1 MKEGKVIRTTG
12 SHYSVRTN
20 DNQLFECRIKGNFRI
35 KNIKSTNPIAVGD
48 IVDFIPPT
56 QTIEGLITNI
66 HNRKNTLVRRS
77 TNLSKRSQI
86 IASNIDQAFLI
97 ATIAFPRTSSG
108 FIDRFLVTTEAHQIP
123 TIIVFNK
130 IDIYNQEAQDFA
142 DEFKAIYENI
152 GYRCIEVSAKRGDNI
167 EMLREI
173 MKDKTTLLSG
183 HSGVGKS
190 ALINAIDNSLNLKTG
205 IISST
210 HMKGKHTTTF
220 AEMFPLSF
228 GGDIIDTPGIK
239 EFGMFDFQKEEV
251 GLYYPEMKAR
261 LKNCQYY
268 NCTHEHEPKCA
279 IKNAVETG
287 EISIERYTNY
297 LNIMHGEELKIE
309 KWEDK

>member
-1 MKEGKVIRTTG
+1 MAEGKIIRTTG
-12 SHYSVRTN
+12 SHYTICTN
-20 DNQLFECRIKGNFRI
+20 DNEIFECRIKGSFRM

-48 IVDFIPPT
+48 IVDFIMPT
-56 QTIEGLITNI
+56 PTIEGVITKI

-97 ATIAFPRTSSG
+97 ATIAFPRTSTG

-130 IDIYNQEAQDFA
+130 IDIYNQEAQEFA
-142 DEFKAIYENI
+142 NEIKAIYENI
-152 GYRCIEVSAKRGDNI
+152 GYKCIEVSAKRGDNI
-167 EMLREI
+167 EQLREI

-190 ALINAIDNSLNLKTG
+190 ALINAIDSNLNLKTG
-205 IISST
+205 HISEA
-210 HMKGKHTTTF
+210 HLKGMHTTTF

-239 EFGMFDFQKEEV
+239 EFGMFDFKKEEV

-261 LKNCQYY
+261 LKDCQYY

-279 IKNAVETG
+279 IKEAVEKG
-287 EISIERYTNY
+287 EISIERYSNY

>member
-12 SHYSVRTN
+12 SHYSLRTN

>member
-1 MKEGKVIRTTG
+1 MAEGKIIRTTG
-12 SHYSVRTN
+12 SHYTIRTN
-20 DNQLFECRIKGNFRI
+20 ENEIFECRIKGSFRM

-48 IVDFIPPT
+48 IVDFIMPT
-56 QTIEGLITNI
+56 PTIEGVITKI

-97 ATIAFPRTSSG
+97 ATIAFPRTSTG

-130 IDIYNQEAQDFA
+130 IDIYNQEAQEFA
-142 DEFKAIYENI
+142 NEIKAIYENI
-152 GYRCIEVSAKRGDNI
+152 GYKCIEVSAKRGDNI
-167 EMLREI
+167 EQLREI

-190 ALINAIDNSLNLKTG
+190 ALINAIDNNLNLKTG
-205 IISST
+205 HISEA
-210 HMKGKHTTTF
+210 HLKGMHTTTF

-239 EFGMFDFQKEEV
+239 EFGMFDFKKEEV

-261 LKNCQYY
+261 LKDCQYY

-279 IKNAVETG
+279 IKEAVEKG
-287 EISIERYTNY
+287 EISIERYSNY

>member
-1 MKEGKVIRTTG
+1 MQTGKVIRTTG
-12 SHYSVRTN
+12 SHYTVRT
-20 DNQLFECRIKGNFRI
+20 DNYELFECRIKGKFRI
-35 KNIKSTNPIAVGD
+35 SNIKSTNPIAVGD

-56 QTIEGLITNI
+56 PTIEGVIASI
-66 HNRKNTLVRRS
+66 HDRKNTLVRRS

-97 ATIAFPRTSSG
+97 VTIAYPRTSTG

-130 IDIYNQEAQDFA
+130 IDIYNEEAQAFA
-142 DEFKAIYENI
+142 NETMAIYRNV
-152 GYRCIEVSAKRGDNI
+152 GYECVEVSALRGDNI
-167 EMLREI
+167 ELLREM

-190 ALINAIDNSLNLKTG
+190 ALINAIDSNLNLRTG
-205 IISST
+205 LISSA
-210 HMKGKHTTTF
+210 HMKGMHTTTF
-220 AEMFPLSF
+220 AEMFPLDF

-261 LKNCQYY
+261 LKGCQYY

-279 IKNAVETG
+279 IKAAVETG
-287 EISIERYTNY
+287 EISIERYSNY
-297 LNIMHGEELKIE
+297 INIMHGDELKIE
-309 KWEDK
+309 RWEDK

>member
-1 MKEGKVIRTTG
+1 M
-12 SHYSVRTN
+12 
-20 DNQLFECRIKGNFRI
+20 Q
-35 KNIKSTNPIAVGD
+35 
-48 IVDFIPPT
+48 
-56 QTIEGLITNI
+56 
-66 HNRKNTLVRRS
+66 KNTV
-77 TNLSKRSQI
+77 LSKKSAI
-86 IASNIDQAFLI
+86 HHPSNI
-97 ATIAFPRTSSG
+97 S
-108 FIDRFLVTTEAHQIP
+108 
-123 TIIVFNK
+123 
-130 IDIYNQEAQDFA
+130 QDFA
-142 DEFKAIYENI
+142 NEFKAIYENV
-152 GYRCIEVSAKRGDNI
+152 GYRCIEVSATRGDNI

-279 IKNAVETG
+279 IKEAVEKG
-287 EISIERYTNY
+287 EISVERYIIY

>member
-1 MKEGKVIRTTG
+1 MAEGKIIRTTG
-12 SHYSVRTN
+12 SHYTIRTN

-35 KNIKSTNPIAVGD
+35 KNIKSTNPVAVGD
-48 IVDFIPPT
+48 IVDFIMPT
-56 QTIEGLITNI
+56 PTIEGVITNI
-66 HNRKNTLVRRS
+66 HDRKNTLVRRS
-77 TNLSKRSQI
+77 TNLSKRSHI
-86 IASNIDQAFLI
+86 IAANIDQAFLI
-97 ATIAFPRTSSG
+97 VTIAFPRTSTG

-130 IDIYNQEAQDFA
+130 IDIYNQEAQEFS
-142 DEFKAIYENI
+142 DEIKAIYENV
-152 GYRCIEVSAKRGDNI
+152 GYKCIEVSAKRGDNI
-167 EMLREI
+167 EQLREI

-190 ALINAIDNSLNLKTG
+190 ALINSIDNNLNLKTG
-205 IISST
+205 HISET
-210 HMKGKHTTTF
+210 HLKGKHTTTF

-239 EFGMFDFQKEEV
+239 EFGMFDFKKEEV

-261 LKNCQYY
+261 LKDCQFY

-279 IKNAVETG
+279 IKKAVENG
-287 EISIERYTNY
+287 KISIERYTNY

>member
-142 DEFKAIYENI
+142 NEFKAIYENV

>member
-1 MKEGKVIRTTG
+1 MAEGKIIRTTG
-12 SHYSVRTN
+12 SHYTIRTN
-20 DNQLFECRIKGNFRI
+20 DNEIFECRIKGSFRM

-48 IVDFIPPT
+48 IVDFLMPT
-56 QTIEGLITNI
+56 PTIEGVITTI
-66 HNRKNTLVRRS
+66 HDRKNTLVRRS

-97 ATIAFPRTSSG
+97 ATIAFPRTSTG

-130 IDIYNQEAQDFA
+130 IDIYNEEAQEFA
-142 DEFKAIYENI
+142 NEIKAIYENI
-152 GYRCIEVSAKRGDNI
+152 GYKCIEVSAKRGDNI
-167 EMLREI
+167 EQLREI

-190 ALINAIDNSLNLKTG
+190 ALINAIDSNLNLKTG
-205 IISST
+205 HISEA
-210 HMKGKHTTTF
+210 HLKGMHTTTF

-239 EFGMFDFQKEEV
+239 EFGMFDFKKEEV

-261 LKNCQYY
+261 LKDCQYY

-279 IKNAVETG
+279 IKEAVEKG
-287 EISIERYTNY
+287 EISIERYSNY

>member
-1 MKEGKVIRTTG
+1 MQTGKVIRTTG
-12 SHYSVRTN
+12 SHYTVRT
-20 DNQLFECRIKGNFRI
+20 DNNELFECRIKGKFRI
-35 KNIKSTNPIAVGD
+35 SNIKSTNPIAVGD

-56 QTIEGLITNI
+56 ETIEGVIANI
-66 HNRKNTLVRRS
+66 HERKNTLVRRS
-77 TNLSKRSQI
+77 TNLSQRSQI

-97 ATIAFPRTSSG
+97 VTIAYPRTSTG

-130 IDIYNQEAQDFA
+130 IDIYNQEAQEFA
-142 DEFKAIYENI
+142 NQIMAIYENV
-152 GYRCIEVSAKRGDNI
+152 GYKCVEVSALRGDNVDL
-167 EMLREI
+167 LREM
-173 MKDKTTLLSG
+173 MKDRTTLLSG

-190 ALINAIDNSLNLKTG
+190 ALVNAIDHNLNLRTG
-205 IISST
+205 KLSNA
-210 HMKGKHTTTF
+210 HLKGMHTTTF
-220 AEMFPLSF
+220 AEMFPLDF

-261 LKNCQYY
+261 LKDCQYY

-279 IKNAVETG
+279 IKAAVEKG
-287 EISIERYTNY
+287 EISIDRYTNY
-297 LNIMHGEELKIE
+297 LNIMHGQELKLE

>member
-130 IDIYNQEAQDFA
+130 IDIYNLEAQDFA
-142 DEFKAIYENI
+142 NEFKAIYENV

-279 IKNAVETG
+279 IKNAVEIG

>member
-12 SHYSVRTN
+12 SHYTIRTN
-20 DNQLFECRIKGNFRI
+20 NNQLFECRIKGNFRI

-48 IVDFIPPT
+48 IVDFIPPSE
-56 QTIEGLITNI
+56 TIEGLITNI
-66 HNRKNTLVRRS
+66 HDRKNTLVRRS

-97 ATIAFPRTSSG
+97 ATIAFPRTSTG

-130 IDIYNQEAQDFA
+130 IDIYNQEVQEFA
-142 DEFKAIYENI
+142 NEIKSIYENV
-152 GYRCIEVSAKRGDNI
+152 GYKCIEVSAKRGDNI
-167 EMLREI
+167 ELLREI
-173 MKDKTTLLSG
+173 MKNKTTLLSG

-210 HMKGKHTTTF
+210 HLKGKHTTTF
-220 AEMFPLSF
+220 AEMFPLNF

-239 EFGMFDFQKEEV
+239 EFGMFDFKKEEV

-261 LKNCQYY
+261 LKDCQYY

-279 IKNAVETG
+279 IKESVEKG

-297 LNIMHGEELKIE
+297 LNIMRGEELKIE

>member
-12 SHYSVRTN
+12 SHYSLRTN

-142 DEFKAIYENI
+142 NEFKAIYENV

>member
-130 IDIYNQEAQDFA
+130 IDIYNLEAQDFA
-142 DEFKAIYENI
+142 NEFKAIYENV

>member
-1 MKEGKVIRTTG
+1 MAEGKIIRTTG
-12 SHYSVRTN
+12 SHYTIRTN
-20 DNQLFECRIKGNFRI
+20 DNEIFECRIKGSFRM

-48 IVDFIPPT
+48 MVDFLMPT
-56 QTIEGLITNI
+56 PTIEGVITTI
-66 HNRKNTLVRRS
+66 HDRKNTLVRRS

-97 ATIAFPRTSSG
+97 ATIAFPRTSTG

-130 IDIYNQEAQDFA
+130 IDIYNQEAQAFA
-142 DEFKAIYENI
+142 NEIKAIYENI
-152 GYRCIEVSAKRGDNI
+152 GYKCIEVSAKRGDNI
-167 EMLREI
+167 EQLREI

-190 ALINAIDNSLNLKTG
+190 ALINAIDNNLNLKTG
-205 IISST
+205 LISSA
-210 HMKGKHTTTF
+210 HLKGMHTTTF

-239 EFGMFDFQKEEV
+239 EFGMFDFKKEEV

-261 LKNCQYY
+261 LKDCQYY

-279 IKNAVETG
+279 IKEAVEKG
-287 EISIERYTNY
+287 EISIERYSNY

>member
-1 MKEGKVIRTTG
+1 MAEGKIIRTTG
-12 SHYSVRTN
+12 SHYTIRTN
-20 DNQLFECRIKGNFRI
+20 DNEIFECRIKGSFRM

-48 IVDFIPPT
+48 MVDFLMPT
-56 QTIEGLITNI
+56 PTIEGVITTI
-66 HNRKNTLVRRS
+66 HDRKNTLVRRS

-97 ATIAFPRTSSG
+97 ATIAFPRTSTG

-130 IDIYNQEAQDFA
+130 IDIYNEEAQEFA
-142 DEFKAIYENI
+142 NEIKAIYENV
-152 GYRCIEVSAKRGDNI
+152 GYKCIEVSAKRGDNI
-167 EMLREI
+167 EQLREI

-190 ALINAIDNSLNLKTG
+190 ALINAIDNNLNLKTG
-205 IISST
+205 HISEA
-210 HMKGKHTTTF
+210 HLKGMHTTTF

-239 EFGMFDFQKEEV
+239 EFGMFDFKKEEV

-261 LKNCQYY
+261 LKDCQYY

-279 IKNAVETG
+279 IKEAVEKG
-287 EISIERYTNY
+287 EISIERYSNY

>member
-142 DEFKAIYENI
+142 DEFKTIYENI

>member
-1 MKEGKVIRTTG
+1 MQKGKVIRTTG
-12 SHYSVRTN
+12 SHYTVRTDN
-20 DNQLFECRIKGNFRI
+20 NQLVECRIKGSFRL

-56 QTIEGLITNI
+56 QTIEGVIANI
-66 HNRKNTLVRRS
+66 HERKNTLVRRS

-97 ATIAFPRTSSG
+97 ATIAYPRTSTG

-130 IDIYNQEAQDFA
+130 IDIYNEEAQAYANEIKF
-142 DEFKAIYENI
+142 IYENV
-152 GYRCIEVSAKRGDNI
+152 GYKCVEVSALRGDNV
-167 EMLREI
+167 ELLREM
-173 MKDKTTLLSG
+173 MKNKTTLLSG

-190 ALINAIDNSLNLKTG
+190 ALINAIDNNLNLKTG
-205 IISST
+205 LISSV
-210 HMKGKHTTTF
+210 HQKGMHTTTF

-239 EFGMFDFQKEEV
+239 EFGMFDFKKEEV
-251 GLYYPEMKAR
+251 GLHYPEMRAR
-261 LKNCQYY
+261 LKDCQYY

-279 IKNAVETG
+279 IKEAVEKG
-287 EISIERYTNY
+287 EISIERYSNY

-309 KWEDK
+309 RWEDK

>member
-1 MKEGKVIRTTG
+1 MQTGKVIRTTG
-12 SHYSVRTN
+12 SHYTVRT
-20 DNQLFECRIKGNFRI
+20 DNYELFECRIKGKFRI
-35 KNIKSTNPIAVGD
+35 SNIKSTNPIAVGD

-56 QTIEGLITNI
+56 PTIEGVIANI
-66 HNRKNTLVRRS
+66 HDRKNTLVRRS

-97 ATIAFPRTSSG
+97 VTIAYPRTSTG

-130 IDIYNQEAQDFA
+130 IDIYNQEAQEFA
-142 DEFKAIYENI
+142 NETMGIYRNV
-152 GYRCIEVSAKRGDNI
+152 GYECVEVSALRGDNI
-167 EMLREI
+167 ELLREM

-190 ALINAIDNSLNLKTG
+190 ALINAIDSNLNLRTG
-205 IISST
+205 LISSA
-210 HMKGKHTTTF
+210 HMKGMHTTTF
-220 AEMFPLSF
+220 AEMFPLDF

-261 LKNCQYY
+261 LKGCQYY

-279 IKNAVETG
+279 IKAAVETG
-287 EISIERYTNY
+287 EISIERYSNY
-297 LNIMHGEELKIE
+297 LNIMHGDELKLE
-309 KWEDK
+309 RWEDK